1 MPHPEFRRPVETGQT
16 GRVSAPVLSPPLTA
30 RLFRAVSIA
39 EACSWVGLLV
49 GMFFKYVAVGNPIGV
64 TVFGPIHG
72 ALFVAYVVVTLVTA
86 RVFRWDLRT
95 LVVALAVSIP
105 PLATLWFE
113 RWVRRT
119 GRLDY
124 SPSGSASA

>member
-1 MPHPEFRRPVETGQT
+1 M
-16 GRVSAPVLSPPLTA
+16 SAPVPSPPLTA
-30 RLFRAVSIA
+30 RIFRAVSIA
-39 EACSWVGLLV
+39 EACSWAGLLV
-49 GMFFKYVAVGNPIGV
+49 GMFFKYVAVGPDGVGNDIGV

-72 ALFVAYVVVTLVTA
+72 ALFVAYVAVTLLTA

-95 LVVALAVSIP
+95 LVLALAASIP

-113 RWVRRT
+113 RRARRT
-119 GRLDY
+119 GRVDY

>member
-1 MPHPEFRRPVETGQT
+1 M
-16 GRVSAPVLSPPLTA
+16 SAPVLSPPLTA
-30 RLFRAVSIA
+30 RLFRVVSVA

-49 GMFFKYVAVGNPIGV
+49 GMLFKYVVVFDDIGV

-72 ALFVAYVVVTLVTA
+72 ALFVAYVAVTLLTA

-95 LVVALAVSIP
+95 LVLALAASIP

-113 RWVRRT
+113 RRARRT

>member
-1 MPHPEFRRPVETGQT
+1 MGQS
-16 GRVSAPVLSPPLTA
+16 GGVSAPVLSPPLTA
-30 RLFRAVSIA
+30 RLFRVVSIA
-39 EACSWVGLLV
+39 EACSWAGLLV
-49 GMFFKYVAVGNPIGV
+49 GMFFKYVATGSDGVGNDIGV

-113 RWVRRT
+113 RRVRRT
-119 GRLDY
+119 GRLGQV
-124 SPSGSASA
+124 PGPASA